1 VIVSHQL
8 ASGSSLVLA
17 AHAASAAEAL
27 TVVVGGGR
35 GCVLRIEGLLGGMWL
50 PLRGRLQL
58 GAGGTDGVLL
68 PGEVR
73 ITEAEA
79 GAAVGRGN
87 AVWIALLGTRAA
99 WRKALQGST
108 QMPLTEPL
116 LLPTWHVASRTL
128 RRRAIALARAAARGC
143 AEPAL
148 QAVVES
154 LFDLQEAHALAIERC
169 PGRTHAQRRQ
179 VFVRLQRVRNYLA
192 ANCHLD
198 VDNDRLARM
207 ASYSPWHFIRA
218 FRAAY
223 EQTPH
228 AFLIDQRLQR
238 ASRLLRSSALA
249 VAEIALAS
257 GFENRCAFSRLFR
270 QRFGVTA
277 GALRRQAPSS
287 ARHPSRGAR

>member
-1 VIVSHQL
+1 MMDPERWRRIEELYQSAVDADVADRATL
-8 ASGSSLVLA
+8 L
-17 AHAASAAEAL
+17 AHADPEIGREVESLLAQPTAGTPLDRSAFSAL
-27 TVVVGGGR
+27 DRLQVETGALIGPY
-35 GCVLRIEGLLGGMWL
+35 RIEGLLGGMWL

-58 GAGGTDGVLL
+58 GAGGTEGVLL

-169 PGRTHAQRRQ
+169 PGRTHQ
-179 VFVRLQRVRNYLA
+179 
-192 ANCHLD
+192 
-198 VDNDRLARM
+198 
-207 ASYSPWHFIRA
+207 P
-218 FRAAY
+218 
-223 EQTPH
+223 
-228 AFLIDQRLQR
+228 
-238 ASRLLRSSALA
+238 
-249 VAEIALAS
+249 
-257 GFENRCAFSRLFR
+257 
-270 QRFGVTA
+270 
-277 GALRRQAPSS
+277 
-287 ARHPSRGAR
+287 